1 MESELEVLMKCKCG
15 WEETPHSEAQVPIRC
30 TKCSATA
37 VLPTA
42 PWERGR
48 YQRTVGALIEALKR
62 RSRNSGGSPVT
73 LHYHD
78 SGQKCEIGSLP
89 IRACP
94 TFMLAVFVVE
104 NCLLLGFFVRAHKR
118 NCPYKPECD

>member
-48 YQRTVGALIEALKR
+48 YQRTVGALIEALKDAPEIAAEV
-62 RSRNSGGSPVT
+62 RSPFT
-73 LHYHD
+73 
-78 SGQKCEIGSLP
+78 IT
-89 IRACP
+89 IRA
-94 TFMLAVFVVE
+94 
-104 NCLLLGFFVRAHKR
+104 R
-118 NCPYKPECD
+118 NVK